1 MTLPYIRH
9 LSESICQILTP
20 LGIRT
25 CFRPHQTLRRT
36 LVHLKDRVEPERWA
50 GLVYKIPCRSC
61 TKVYI
66 GKTGCTLEH
75 RLKEHR
81 RALVSE
87 DVNLSAVAQ
96 HAVDESHDIDWS
108 SSATV
113 IVGHPN
119 FHQRC
124 ALEAWHIRS
133 QDSLMN
139 RDSGPLPP
147 VYNPLI
153 CHQNPTK

>member
-1 MTLPYIRH
+1 M
-9 LSESICQILTP
+9 S
-20 LGIRT
+20 G
-25 CFRPHQTLRRT
+25 
-36 LVHLKDRVEPERWA
+36 
-50 GLVYKIPCRSC
+50 
-61 TKVYI
+61 
-66 GKTGCTLEH
+66 
-75 RLKEHR
+75 
-81 RALVSE
+81 

-108 SSATV
+108 SATV
-113 IVGHPN
+113 IDGHPN

-153 CHQNPTK
+153 RHQNPTK

>member
-9 LSESICQILTP
+9 LSESIRRILAP

-36 LVHLKDRVEPERWA
+36 LVHLKDRVEPDHRA
-50 GLVYKIPCRSC
+50 GVVYKIPCRSC

-66 GKTGCTLEH
+66 GQTGRTLEH

-81 RALVSE
+81 RALVSG
-87 DVNLSAVAQ
+87 DVSLSAVAQ
-96 HAVDESHDIDWS
+96 HAVDEGHDIDWS
-108 SSATV
+108 SATV
-113 IVGHPN
+113 IDGHPN

-124 ALEAWHIRS
+124 ALEEWHIRS

-139 RDSGPLPP
+139 RDSGTLPP

-153 CHQNPTK
+153 RHQNRTK